1 MYSSNGVLKYISFRK
16 VYLFFLSIYFIL
28 TSITVVSDA
37 LYIKIIYFLTLPLSN
52 TEKRSK

>member
-37 LYIKIIYFLTLPLSN
+37 LYVILILNELEP
-52 TEKRSK
+52 

>member
-28 TSITVVSDA
+28 TSITEVSDA
-37 LYIKIIYFLTLPLSN
+37 LYIKRVVYFSN
-52 TEKRSK
+52 FASLKH